1 VHPSQVT
8 GEDVVMGARFIVR
21 VNREVAA
28 GWWELML
35 DNWVRGTLPVD
46 RDPAY
51 AVVLGSRDHAPQDEV
66 EMDAEAAEILRKW
79 ACKIAGW
86 PSRPPFPITFER
98 VKAKIGRRSQDRKR
112 WTMPLWVTD
121 EERARIVEAARR
133 SGRPVS
139 AYARDASL
147 HLPEGA
153 VLPPYSRNG
162 DDTSDGDDVEPEAD
176 VAS

>member
-1 VHPSQVT
+1 MHPSQVR
-8 GEDVVMGARFIVR
+8 GEDVVMGARFIAR
-21 VNREVAA
+21 VDRAVSPDFWRSVAIDWEEGKLASILGADLANFLVAGQDVSVELDVESAERLRTWVAA
-28 GWWELML
+28 KHGR
-35 DNWVRGTLPVD
+35 V
-46 RDPAY
+46 
-51 AVVLGSRDHAPQDEV
+51 GS
-66 EMDAEAAEILRKW
+66 
-79 ACKIAGW
+79 
-86 PSRPPFPITFER
+86 PPFPITFEK

-162 DDTSDGDDVEPEAD
+162 DDGAAEIEPEAD